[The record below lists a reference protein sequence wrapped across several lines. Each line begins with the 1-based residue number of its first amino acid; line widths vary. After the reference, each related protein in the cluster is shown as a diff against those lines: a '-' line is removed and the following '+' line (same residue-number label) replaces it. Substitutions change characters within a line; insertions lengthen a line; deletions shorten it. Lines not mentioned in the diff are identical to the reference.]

1 MQVSEEQEF
10 LKSVRRDQ
18 SSVFPEISLTCW
30 SKCTANSI
38 FRKNVT
44 YLVEFFRCAVRLV
57 ENQLINTILSL
68 TVKNIVTIEE
78 TIHAMCSRDNI
89 IQSRESVETDQSDR
103 ILGNMRIVLSFFRQ
117 WGSGTIFLLFSFLR
131 NILQLGF
138 AEFLENI
145 NDIIC
150 TIDFHG
156 IRRLAAFKRSKFGK
170 TGIQF
175 FRIFYF
181 GCLLYTSDAADE

>member
-89 IQSRESVETDQSDR
+89 IQSRESVDGSVGQNSRKYENCPELLQTVGQWYY
-103 ILGNMRIVLSFFRQ
+103 LSSLQ
-117 WGSGTIFLLFSFLR
+117 FSEEYSS
-131 NILQLGF
+131 
-138 AEFLENI
+138 AW
-145 NDIIC
+145 
-150 TIDFHG
+150 
-156 IRRLAAFKRSKFGK
+156 IRRVFGK
-170 TGIQF
+170 YQ
-175 FRIFYF
+175 
-181 GCLLYTSDAADE
+181 

>member
-1 MQVSEEQEF
+1 
-10 LKSVRRDQ
+10 
-18 SSVFPEISLTCW
+18 
-30 SKCTANSI
+30 
-38 FRKNVT
+38 
-44 YLVEFFRCAVRLV
+44 
-57 ENQLINTILSL
+57 
-68 TVKNIVTIEE
+68 
-78 TIHAMCSRDNI
+78 MCSRDNI

-181 GCLLYTSDAADE
+181 GDDENDALCVYGNCFDHQRNVICLKTELYLSLLHHITEETFSLLCAVGKLADTNLMTVQILFRQCAADLIVVDFFYFHIITSYGQ

>member
-30 SKCTANSI
+30 RKCTANSI

-44 YLVEFFRCAVRLV
+44 YLVELFRCAVRLV

-117 WGSGTIFLLFSFLR
+117 WGSVLSFFSSVF
-131 NILQLGF
+131 
-138 AEFLENI
+138 
-145 NDIIC
+145 
-150 TIDFHG
+150 
-156 IRRLAAFKRSKFGK
+156 
-170 TGIQF
+170 
-175 FRIFYF
+175 
-181 GCLLYTSDAADE
+181 